1 MTRKETFQIMK
12 LETKLTLAIKN
23 NRTDKTYEELV
34 ITLIRQK
41 YSINEELAILRQ
53 RETKPQEFAEYNQFV
68 ENIKTQLKAKIEEVK
83 TSLGIENE

>member
-1 MTRKETFQIMK
+1 MK

-23 NRTDKTYEELV
+23 NRIDKTYEELV

-53 RETKPQEFAEYNQFV
+53 RDTKPQEFAEYNQFV
-68 ENIKTQLKAKIEEVK
+68 ENIKTQLKAKINEIK
-83 TSLGIENE
+83 LSLGLEIDE

>member
-1 MTRKETFQIMK
+1 MK

-23 NRTDKTYEELV
+23 NRIDKTYEELV

-53 RETKPQEFAEYNQFV
+53 RDTKPQEFAEYNQFV
-68 ENIKTQLKAKIEEVK
+68 ENIKTQLKAKIEEVRL
-83 TSLGIENE
+83 SLAKK

>member
-1 MTRKETFQIMK
+1 MK

-23 NRTDKTYEELV
+23 NRIDKTYEELV

-53 RETKPQEFAEYNQFV
+53 RDTKPQEFAEYNQFV
-68 ENIKTQLKAKIEEVK
+68 ENIKTQLKAKIEGIRL
-83 TSLGIENE
+83 SLAKK

>member
-1 MTRKETFQIMK
+1 MK

-23 NRTDKTYEELV
+23 NRIDKTYEELV

-53 RETKPQEFAEYNQFV
+53 RDSKPQEFAEYNQFV
-68 ENIKTQLKAKIEEVK
+68 ENIKSQLKAKIEEVRL
-83 TSLGIENE
+83 SLAKK

>member
-1 MTRKETFQIMK
+1 MK

-23 NRTDKTYEELV
+23 NRIDKTYEELV

-53 RETKPQEFAEYNQFV
+53 RDTKPQEFAEYNQFV
-68 ENIKTQLKAKIEEVK
+68 ENIKAQLKAKIEGIRL
-83 TSLGIENE
+83 SLAKK

>member
-1 MTRKETFQIMK
+1 MK

-23 NRTDKTYEELV
+23 NRIDKTYEELV

-53 RETKPQEFAEYNQFV
+53 RDSKPQEFAEYNQFV
-68 ENIKTQLKAKIEEVK
+68 ENIKAQLKTKIEGIRL
-83 TSLGIENE
+83 SLAKK

>member
-1 MTRKETFQIMK
+1 MK
-12 LETKLTLAIKN
+12 LETKIAVAIKN
-23 NRTDKTYEELV
+23 NRIDKTYEELV

-53 RETKPQEFAEYNQFV
+53 RDTKPQEFAEYNQFV
-68 ENIKTQLKAKIEEVK
+68 ENIKTQLKAKIEEIK